1 MTLQQFA
8 KQHNLKVAQV
18 KEICN
23 VLFDGIP
30 ENLTDENIAALDQ
43 ALVEAAHKAANKALP
58 QSSVDTNKGE
68 LTVADSQE
76 ITTTANTNPTQ
87 SERVIRVVGESV
99 LRQNLQLYLT
109 NVKKNFLARQFE
121 IDSLHFQIEQGY
133 YSKLA
138 SYQQSNQSESI
149 QRINK
154 NSQLFTRQGMELLK
168 SDENIP
174 SEDVG
179 ILTDIGELMDFF
191 SIAG

>member
-8 KQHNLKVAQV
+8 KQRNLKVAQV
-18 KEICN
+18 KEICQEILTN
-23 VLFDGIP
+23 IP
-30 ENLTDENIAALDQ
+30 DTLTDENIAALDQ

-58 QSSVDTNKGE
+58 QSSEDENKGE

-76 ITTTANTNPTQ
+76 ITTPANTNPTQ
-87 SERVIRVVGESV
+87 SERVMRVVGESV

-109 NVKKNFLARQFE
+109 NVKKNFLAQQFE

-138 SYQQSNQSESI
+138 SYQQLNQSESV

-154 NSQLFTRQGMELLK
+154 NSQLFTRQGIKALK
-168 SDENIP
+168 TEENIP
-174 SEDVG
+174 SEDVD

-191 SIAG
+191 S